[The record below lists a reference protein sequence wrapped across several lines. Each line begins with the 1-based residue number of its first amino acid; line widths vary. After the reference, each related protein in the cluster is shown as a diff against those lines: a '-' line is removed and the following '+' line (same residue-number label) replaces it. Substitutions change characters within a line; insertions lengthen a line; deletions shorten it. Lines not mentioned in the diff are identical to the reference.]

1 MWVNSFVGRV
11 KFLPYDIEQLVLICG
26 SDILNSP
33 GMEYEKT
40 QIHHTHVSRFEH
52 SVAVAYISIWL
63 VKIFRLKVDLPSLVR
78 GALLHDYFLYEMPSK
93 KDKQRL
99 SHSFN
104 HSRIALQTADED
116 FCLNKIERDIIVK
129 HMYPLTPKPP
139 RYRESIIVCIADKL
153 SAVMETI
160 LPAIITSK
168 SPPGIKVGKKLL

>member
-1 MWVNSFVGRV
+1 MNSFASRV
-11 KFLPYDIEQLVLICG
+11 RFLPYDIEQLVLICG
-26 SDILNSP
+26 AEILDSP

-93 KDKQRL
+93 KDKRRVY
-99 SHSFN
+99 HSFN
-104 HSRIALQTADED
+104 HPKIALQTANED
-116 FCLNKIERDIIVK
+116 FYLNDIERDIIIK

-139 RYRESIIVCIADKL
+139 RYRESIIVCVADKL

-160 LPAIITSK
+160 IPATPIPK